1 MAYKLALLLLAPLV
15 LAGCSSLD
23 SSAGSDQR
31 SLNSRADEGFIRS
44 PYPDPYYNKEY
55 LSDDQRREISEQL
68 RAQRLEARGR
78 RDNST
83 DSGDGFGQAIPNG
96 YFD

>member
-1 MAYKLALLLLAPLV
+1 MAYKRALLLLAPLV

-23 SSAGSDQR
+23 SSAGSGQR
-31 SLNSRADEGFIRS
+31 SLNSPAEEGFIRS

-55 LSDDQRREISEQL
+55 LSDDQRREISEHL

-83 DSGDGFGQAIPNG
+83 DSGDGFGQTIPNG